1 MRRLKTCIFR
11 GRERGQALVLFAGGL
26 AAFLGLVGLSIDVGN
41 IVFTRTDLQKMA
53 DAGAF
58 AGSYELPIPGQAMS
72 SARDYIKNNGNTA
85 CGDECIEIGTTY
97 TANDTITV
105 TTKRQVPFR
114 FLKVLGFSGT
124 EVTARAKVVARW
136 VTGYEFGNGVFPYG
150 VWSSSGGPGGN
161 CPYGLCNGQ
170 EVVYRAN
177 DWAAATGA
185 AVDSDW
191 KVDNNKFKGYFN
203 HDVGVYQLDPNHWQ
217 DFSYG
222 GNAQGTEDGAQR
234 LQELHWHYEH
244 HQPIILPVI
253 NAARSCGGQGE
264 PACTNP
270 ISGSN
275 IEGVQFVIVAWVAVE
290 LTNDPLYTDPA
301 FPWKG
306 KVVAHY
312 NTSKGD
318 SGGSTPPPEGIGQR
332 VISLV
337 E

>member
-1 MRRLKTCIFR
+1 
-11 GRERGQALVLFAGGL
+11 
-26 AAFLGLVGLSIDVGN
+26 
-41 IVFTRTDLQKMA
+41 
-53 DAGAF
+53 
-58 AGSYELPIPGQAMS
+58 
-72 SARDYIKNNGNTA
+72 
-85 CGDECIEIGTTY
+85 
-97 TANDTITV
+97 
-105 TTKRQVPFR
+105 
-114 FLKVLGFSGT
+114 
-124 EVTARAKVVARW
+124 
-136 VTGYEFGNGVFPYG
+136 
-150 VWSSSGGPGGN
+150 
-161 CPYGLCNGQ
+161 
-170 EVVYRAN
+170 
-177 DWAAATGA
+177 
-185 AVDSDW
+185 
-191 KVDNNKFKGYFN
+191 NKFKGYFN
-203 HDVGVYQLDPNHWQ
+203 HEAGVYQLDPNHWQ

-222 GNAQGTEDGAQR
+222 GNAQGTEDGAAR